1 MLGGVW
7 QYTKPGASG
16 EEPGIIPVFGDA
28 EKPENGSYAAVK
40 MSGGCVDWGKSC
52 SIMDGC
58 DQPSDG

>member
-16 EEPGIIPVFGDA
+16 EEPDIMPVFGA
-28 EKPENGSYAAVK
+28 VEKPENGSYAAEK
-40 MSGGCVDWGKSC
+40 MSGGWVDCGKSC

-58 DQPSDG
+58 DHPSEG